1 MVCSNLQLHV
11 LRICVMSGKKSR
23 VKEKRTKT
31 ESKFYP
37 SVRSEIRPKLR
48 VKFLIKISAK

>member
-1 MVCSNLQLHV
+1 MECSNLQLHV

-23 VKEKRTKT
+23 VKEKRTKA

-37 SVRSEIRPKLR
+37 SIRSEIRPKLR
-48 VKFLIKISAK
+48 VKFIKIAAK